1 MNQTV
6 WLIGQP
12 IHLQSPC
19 LSSLQ
24 SDWQISGIQCS
35 AVARQQ
41 PAHPVVPR
49 SLLFSS
55 FLERK
60 FKSFL
65 KKYIYLFGSAGSWL
79 WHVGSLVEACK
90 WSPVACG
97 IQFPDQGSNPGPLHW
112 ERGVSAFRPP
122 WESLSFFSFVWTV
135 QHVGSLFPDQG
146 SNLGHC
152 SESTYH
158 EF

>member
-1 MNQTV
+1 MCVCVCVCVCVHAHVRT
-6 WLIGQP
+6 LDCLFFYSFIFIFIGLAAP
-12 IHLQSPC
+12 GLPC
-19 LSSLQ
+19 SMW
-24 SDWQISGIQCS
+24 D
-35 AVARQQ
+35 
-41 PAHPVVPR
+41 PAYEV
-49 SLLFSS
+49 
-55 FLERK
+55 
-60 FKSFL
+60 
-65 KKYIYLFGSAGSWL
+65 
-79 WHVGSLVEACK
+79 LVE
-90 WSPVACG
+90 ACG